1 MQSREYFLR
10 VCFTLCLIH
19 KCWAFAFHPLQLP
32 TSVRGVRA
40 SACNSAIRHASTTNG
55 ISHSL
60 RANEGSFT
68 SSIVKRKQA
77 SLVQTQASSS
87 AASDGSSRS
96 MLPAGWQP
104 GDTPMGGC
112 VSNLIKNIVGSGVLC
127 LAGGVAAFSDQRQTL
142 VLALGIA
149 FTFAA
154 IAGYCFAMIGKVCEM
169 TGAKSYTE
177 GWAKTV
183 GESTAWIPNLIV
195 VFKTW
200 SACLIYSMIIGDLF
214 SDLAITAGV
223 SQVAGVAVNR
233 NSILLVA
240 HLFGLLPLCLLRSFT
255 FLSYASFLGI
265 GGLLFT
271 AFFMILRL
279 VEGSYAPGG
288 VFFNQLVATGGKNV
302 VVSSFDVMGTKLIKS
317 LILISMLTNSYLCHY
332 NAPKFL
338 RELKDATRKRFDT
351 LTYSSF
357 FGAFLMNAIYMV
369 AGFLT
374 FGGMSYGLILNNYAT
389 SDLLATISRGAI
401 GSSILLGYALT
412 FDGFRTSILE
422 FMKVKEP
429 TQKLKDVIACVF
441 IASVCAGSMV
451 LSFSPPLDI

>member
-1 MQSREYFLR
+1 MTFAVVSTFIMLSREGFLR
-10 VCFTLCLIH
+10 LCFTLCLVQEAR
-19 KCWAFAFHPLQLP
+19 AFMFQPSQLP
-32 TSVRGVRA
+32 A
-40 SACNSAIRHASTTNG
+40 SAGAARTLACRGMLRRSPPTSGVSGVLCAEPQPFS
-55 ISHSL
+55 SSL
-60 RANEGSFT
+60 VR
-68 SSIVKRKQA
+68 RKQF
-77 SLVQTQASSS
+77 SLVKTQAASS
-87 AASDGSSRS
+87 AAGNESSRS
-96 MLPAGWQP
+96 MLPVGWKP

-233 NSILLVA
+233 NSILFVA

-288 VFFNQLVATGGKNV
+288 VFFNQLVASGGKNII
-302 VVSSFDVMGTKLIKS
+302 VSSFDVMGTKLIKS

-338 RELKDATRKRFDT
+338 RELQDATRKRCDWMRVVYACHLLSSG
-351 LTYSSF
+351 LT
-357 FGAFLMNAIYMV
+357 
-369 AGFLT
+369 
-374 FGGMSYGLILNNYAT
+374 
-389 SDLLATISRGAI
+389 R
-401 GSSILLGYALT
+401 
-412 FDGFRTSILE
+412 
-422 FMKVKEP
+422 
-429 TQKLKDVIACVF
+429 
-441 IASVCAGSMV
+441 
-451 LSFSPPLDI
+451 

>member
-1 MQSREYFLR
+1 
-10 VCFTLCLIH
+10 
-19 KCWAFAFHPLQLP
+19 
-32 TSVRGVRA
+32 
-40 SACNSAIRHASTTNG
+40 
-55 ISHSL
+55 
-60 RANEGSFT
+60 
-68 SSIVKRKQA
+68 
-77 SLVQTQASSS
+77 
-87 AASDGSSRS
+87 
-96 MLPAGWQP
+96 
-104 GDTPMGGC
+104 
-112 VSNLIKNIVGSGVLC
+112 
-127 LAGGVAAFSDQRQTL
+127 
-142 VLALGIA
+142 
-149 FTFAA
+149 
-154 IAGYCFAMIGKVCEM
+154 
-169 TGAKSYTE
+169 
-177 GWAKTV
+177 
-183 GESTAWIPNLIV
+183 
-195 VFKTW
+195 
-200 SACLIYSMIIGDLF
+200 MIIGDLF

-288 VFFNQLVATGGKNV
+288 VFFNQLVATCGKNV

-338 RELKDATRKRFDT
+338 RELKDATRKRWEGSTTLMACQLIPSRFDT

-374 FGGMSYGLILNNYAT
+374 FGGMSYGLILNNYVT
-389 SDLLATISRGAI
+389 SDLLATISRCTCW
-401 GSSILLGYALT
+401 LT
-412 FDGFRTSILE
+412 L
-422 FMKVKEP
+422 FM
-429 TQKLKDVIACVF
+429 Q
-441 IASVCAGSMV
+441 
-451 LSFSPPLDI
+451 